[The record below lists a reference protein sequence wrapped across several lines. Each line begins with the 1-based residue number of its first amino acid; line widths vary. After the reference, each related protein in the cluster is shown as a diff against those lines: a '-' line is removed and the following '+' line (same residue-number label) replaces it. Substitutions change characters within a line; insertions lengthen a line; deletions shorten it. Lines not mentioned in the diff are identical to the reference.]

1 MAAPVS
7 CGMRDVAV
15 IGAGPAGLLAARRC
29 AEAGLD
35 VSVLEEHPAVGRPTH
50 CTGVISLETASLAKI
65 PDEIILKRL
74 THARLISPG
83 GARCDLRWHGE
94 GSEEILVIDRGAFD
108 RSLAEQAAAA
118 GALIETGARVD
129 GLAVDDDG
137 VTLTAATRT
146 VRARA
151 VILACGV
158 SYRFQRQLGLGLPGL
173 VAHTAQVEVDAE
185 ATELVELYLGRD
197 VAPDGFLWSVPISR
211 GGRPGLKIGVLT
223 RGDAGACLHR
233 FLSRREVRCRLLSP
247 PGRPV
252 RRLLPLQPI
261 AKTYAERLLVVG
273 DAGGFTK
280 PSTGGGIFYSLVSAS
295 LAVETLLEAF
305 DEGALDEEQLGRYEA
320 KWQAELGQEFRIAG
334 WLRQFLI
341 RRSDAEI
348 DQLVRAS
355 SSEAVQAVIHRTA
368 RFNRHRGVIL
378 ALLREP
384 GIASLLLR
392 SLFR

>member
-1 MAAPVS
+1 
-7 CGMRDVAV
+7 MRDVAV
-15 IGAGPAGLLAARRC
+15 IGAGPAGLLAARRL

-50 CTGVISLETASLAKI
+50 CTGVISLETAALAKI

-74 THARLISPG
+74 THARLLSPG

-94 GSEEILVIDRGAFD
+94 GSEEILVIDRDAFD
-108 RSLAEQAAAA
+108 RELAEQAAVA

-137 VTLTAATRT
+137 VSLTVGTRT
-146 VRARA
+146 VKARA

-158 SYRFQRQLGLGLPGL
+158 SYRFQRQLGLGLPGRL
-173 VAHTAQVEVDAE
+173 AHTAQIEVDAE
-185 ATELVELYLGRD
+185 AADVVELHFGRD
-197 VAPDGFLWSVPISR
+197 VAPDGFLWTVPISR
-211 GGRPGLKIGVLT
+211 GRPGLKIGVLT
-223 RGDAGACLHR
+223 RGDAGVCLDR
-233 FLSRREVRCRLLSP
+233 FLARPEVRARLLSTP
-247 PGRPV
+247 RRPV

-280 PSTGGGIFYSLVSAS
+280 PTTGGGIYYSLLSAS

-305 DEGALDEEQLGRYEA
+305 DEGALDEERMSRYETR
-320 KWQAELGQEFRIAG
+320 WQAELGQEFRVAG
-334 WLRQFLI
+334 WLREFLTG
-341 RRSDAEI
+341 RTDADI
-348 DQLVRAS
+348 DRLVRAS
-355 SSEAVQAVIHRTA
+355 SSDAVQAVICRTA

-384 GIASLLLR
+384 GIASMLLR

>member
-1 MAAPVS
+1 
-7 CGMRDVAV
+7 MRDVAV

-35 VSVLEEHPAVGRPTH
+35 VSVLEEHPAVGSPTH
-50 CTGVISLETASLAKI
+50 CTGVISLETAALAKI
-65 PDEIILKRL
+65 PDEIVLKRL

-108 RSLAEQAAAA
+108 RELAEQAAAA

-129 GLAVDDDG
+129 GLAVADDG
-137 VTLTAATRT
+137 VSLTVGTRT

-158 SYRFQRQLGLGLPGL
+158 SYRFQRQLGLGLPGR
-173 VAHTAQVEVDAE
+173 VAHTAQIEVDAE
-185 ATELVELYLGRD
+185 AADMVELHLGRE
-197 VAPDGFLWSVPISR
+197 VAPDGFLWMVPIDR
-211 GGRPGLKIGVLT
+211 GGRPGLKIGALT
-223 RGDAGACLHR
+223 RGDAGVFLDR
-233 FLSRREVRCRLLSP
+233 FLGRPEVRARLASR
-247 PGRPV
+247 PGRPI

-261 AKTYAERLLVVG
+261 AKTYADRLLVVG

-280 PSTGGGIFYSLVSAS
+280 PTTGGGIFYSLVSAS

-305 DEGALDEEQLGRYEA
+305 DEGALDEERLSRYEA
-320 KWQAELGQEFRIAG
+320 RWQAELGQEFRIAG
-334 WLRQFLI
+334 WLREFLTW
-341 RRSDAEI
+341 RTDADI
-348 DQLVRAS
+348 DRLVRAS
-355 SSEAVQAVIHRTA
+355 SSEAVQSVIRRTA
-368 RFNRHRGVIL
+368 RFNRHLRMIL

-384 GIASLLLR
+384 GIASMLLR

>member
-1 MAAPVS
+1 
-7 CGMRDVAV
+7 MRDVAV
-15 IGAGPAGLLAARRC
+15 IGAGPAGLLTARRL

-50 CTGVISLETASLAKI
+50 CTGVISLETAALAKI

-74 THARLISPG
+74 THARLLSPG
-83 GARCDLRWHGE
+83 GAHCDLRWHGE

-108 RSLAEQAAAA
+108 RELAEQAAVA

-137 VTLTAATRT
+137 VSLTVGTRT
-146 VRARA
+146 VKARA

-158 SYRFQRQLGLGLPGL
+158 SYRFQRQLGLGLPGRL
-173 VAHTAQVEVDAE
+173 AHTAQVEVDAE
-185 ATELVELYLGRD
+185 AADVVELHFGRA
-197 VAPDGFLWSVPISR
+197 VAPDGFLWTVPISR

-223 RGDAGACLHR
+223 RGDAGVCLDR
-233 FLSRREVRCRLLSP
+233 FLGRPEVRARLASR
-247 PGRPV
+247 PGRPI

-261 AKTYAERLLVVG
+261 AKTYADRLLVVG

-280 PSTGGGIFYSLVSAS
+280 PTTGGGIYYSLVSAS

-305 DEGALDEEQLGRYEA
+305 DEGALDEERMSRYETR
-320 KWQAELGQEFRIAG
+320 WQAELGQEFRVAG
-334 WLRQFLI
+334 WLRQFLT
-341 RRSDAEI
+341 RRSDADI
-348 DQLVRAS
+348 DRLVRAS
-355 SSEAVQAVIHRTA
+355 SSDAVQAVICRTA

-384 GIASLLLR
+384 GIASMLLR

>member
-1 MAAPVS
+1 
-7 CGMRDVAV
+7 MRDVAV
-15 IGAGPAGLLAARRC
+15 IGAGPAGLLAARRL

-50 CTGVISLETASLAKI
+50 CTGVISLETAALAKI

-74 THARLISPG
+74 THARLLSPG

-108 RSLAEQAAAA
+108 RELAEQAAVA

-137 VTLTAATRT
+137 VSLTVGTRT
-146 VRARA
+146 VKARA

-158 SYRFQRQLGLGLPGL
+158 SYRFQRQLGLGLPGRL
-173 VAHTAQVEVDAE
+173 AHTAQIEVDAE
-185 ATELVELYLGRD
+185 AADVVELHFGRD
-197 VAPDGFLWSVPISR
+197 VAPDGFLWTVPISR
-211 GGRPGLKIGVLT
+211 GRPGLKIGVLT
-223 RGDAGACLHR
+223 RGDAGVCLDR
-233 FLSRREVRCRLLSP
+233 FLARPEVRARLLSTP
-247 PGRPV
+247 RRPV

-280 PSTGGGIFYSLVSAS
+280 PTTGGGIYYSLLSAS

-305 DEGALDEEQLGRYEA
+305 DEGALDEERMSRYETR
-320 KWQAELGQEFRIAG
+320 WQAELGQEFRVAG
-334 WLRQFLI
+334 WLRQFLT
-341 RRSDAEI
+341 RRSDADI
-348 DQLVRAS
+348 DRLVRAS
-355 SSEAVQAVIHRTA
+355 SSDAVQAVICRTA

-384 GIASLLLR
+384 GIASMLLR

>member
-1 MAAPVS
+1 
-7 CGMRDVAV
+7 MRDVAV
-15 IGAGPAGLLAARRC
+15 IGAGPAGLLAARRL

-50 CTGVISLETASLAKI
+50 CTGVISLETAALAKI

-74 THARLISPG
+74 THARLLSPG

-94 GSEEILVIDRGAFD
+94 GSEEILVIDRDAFD
-108 RSLAEQAAAA
+108 RELAEQAAVA

-137 VTLTAATRT
+137 VSLTVGTRT
-146 VRARA
+146 VKARA

-158 SYRFQRQLGLGLPGL
+158 SYRFQRQLGLGLPGRL
-173 VAHTAQVEVDAE
+173 AHTAQIEVDAE
-185 ATELVELYLGRD
+185 AADVVELHFGRD
-197 VAPDGFLWSVPISR
+197 VAPDGFLWTVPISR
-211 GGRPGLKIGVLT
+211 GRPGLKIGVLT
-223 RGDAGACLHR
+223 RGDAGVCLDR
-233 FLSRREVRCRLLSP
+233 FLARPEVRARLLSTP
-247 PGRPV
+247 RRPV

-280 PSTGGGIFYSLVSAS
+280 PTTGGGIYYSLVSAS

-305 DEGALDEEQLGRYEA
+305 DEGALDEERMSRYETR
-320 KWQAELGQEFRIAG
+320 WQAELGQEFRVAG
-334 WLRQFLI
+334 WLRQFLT
-341 RRSDAEI
+341 RRSDADI
-348 DQLVRAS
+348 DRLVRAS
-355 SSEAVQAVIHRTA
+355 SSDAVQAVICRTA

-384 GIASLLLR
+384 GIASMLLR

>member
-1 MAAPVS
+1 
-7 CGMRDVAV
+7 MRDVAV
-15 IGAGPAGLLAARRC
+15 IGAGPAGLLAARRL

-50 CTGVISLETASLAKI
+50 CTGVISLETAALAKI

-74 THARLISPG
+74 THARLLSPG

-94 GSEEILVIDRGAFD
+94 GSEEILVIDRDAFD
-108 RSLAEQAAAA
+108 RELAEQAAVA

-137 VTLTAATRT
+137 VSLTVGTRT
-146 VRARA
+146 VKARA

-158 SYRFQRQLGLGLPGL
+158 SYRFQRQLGLGLPGRL
-173 VAHTAQVEVDAE
+173 AHTAQIEVDAE
-185 ATELVELYLGRD
+185 AADVVELHFGRD
-197 VAPDGFLWSVPISR
+197 VAPDGFLWTVPISR

-223 RGDAGACLHR
+223 RGDAGVCLDR
-233 FLSRREVRCRLLSP
+233 FLARPEVRARLLSTP
-247 PGRPV
+247 RRPV

-280 PSTGGGIFYSLVSAS
+280 PTTGGGIYYSLLSAS

-305 DEGALDEEQLGRYEA
+305 DEGALDEERMSRYETR
-320 KWQAELGQEFRIAG
+320 WQAELGQEFRVAG
-334 WLRQFLI
+334 WLRQFLT
-341 RRSDAEI
+341 RRSDADI
-348 DQLVRAS
+348 DRLVRAS
-355 SSEAVQAVIHRTA
+355 SSDAVQAVICRTA

-384 GIASLLLR
+384 GIASMLLR

>member
-1 MAAPVS
+1 
-7 CGMRDVAV
+7 MRDVAV

-35 VSVLEEHPAVGRPTH
+35 VSVLEEHPAVGSPVH
-50 CTGVISLETASLAKI
+50 CTGVISLETAALAKI
-65 PDEIILKRL
+65 PDEIVLKRL

-83 GARCDLRWHGE
+83 GACCDLRWHGE

-108 RSLAEQAAAA
+108 RELAEQAAAA

-129 GLAVDDDG
+129 GLAVADDG
-137 VTLTAATRT
+137 VSLTVGTRT

-158 SYRFQRQLGLGLPGL
+158 SYRFQRQLGLGLPGR
-173 VAHTAQVEVDAE
+173 VAHTAQIEVDAE
-185 ATELVELYLGRD
+185 AADMVELHLGRD
-197 VAPDGFLWSVPISR
+197 VAPDGFLWTVPISR
-211 GGRPGLKIGVLT
+211 GERPGLKIGALT
-223 RGDAGACLHR
+223 RGDAGVCLDR
-233 FLSRREVRCRLLSP
+233 FLGRPEVRARLASR
-247 PGRPV
+247 PGRPI

-261 AKTYAERLLVVG
+261 AKTYADRLLVVG

-280 PSTGGGIFYSLVSAS
+280 PTTGGGIFYSLVSAS

-305 DEGALDEEQLGRYEA
+305 DEGALDEERLSRYEA
-320 KWQAELGQEFRIAG
+320 RWQAELGQEFRIAG
-334 WLRQFLI
+334 WLREFLSW
-341 RRSDAEI
+341 RTDADI
-348 DQLVRAS
+348 DRLVRAS
-355 SSEAVQAVIHRTA
+355 SSEAVQSVIRRTA

-384 GIASLLLR
+384 GIASMLLR

>member
-1 MAAPVS
+1 
-7 CGMRDVAV
+7 MRDVAV

-35 VSVLEEHPAVGRPTH
+35 VSVLEEHPAVGSPIH
-50 CTGVISLETASLAKI
+50 CTGVISLETAALAKI
-65 PDEIILKRL
+65 PDEIVLKRL

-83 GARCDLRWHGE
+83 GASCDLHWHGE

-108 RSLAEQAAAA
+108 RELAEQAAAA

-129 GLAVDDDG
+129 GLAVADDG
-137 VTLTAATRT
+137 VSLTVGTRT

-158 SYRFQRQLGLGLPGL
+158 SYRFQRQLGLGLPGR
-173 VAHTAQVEVDAE
+173 VAHTAQIEVDAE
-185 ATELVELYLGRD
+185 AADIVELHLGRD
-197 VAPDGFLWSVPISR
+197 VAPDGFLWTVPISR
-211 GGRPGLKIGVLT
+211 GERPGLKIGALT
-223 RGDAGACLHR
+223 RGDAGVCLDR
-233 FLSRREVRCRLLSP
+233 FLGRPEVRARLASR
-247 PGRPV
+247 PGRPI

-261 AKTYAERLLVVG
+261 AKTYADRLLVVG

-280 PSTGGGIFYSLVSAS
+280 PTTGGGIFYSLVSAS

-305 DEGALDEEQLGRYEA
+305 DEGALDEERLSRYEA
-320 KWQAELGQEFRIAG
+320 RWQAELGQEFRIGG
-334 WLRQFLI
+334 WLREFLTW
-341 RRSDAEI
+341 RTDADI
-348 DQLVRAS
+348 DRLVRAS
-355 SSEAVQAVIHRTA
+355 GSEAVQAVIRRTA

-384 GIASLLLR
+384 GIASMLLR

>member
-1 MAAPVS
+1 
-7 CGMRDVAV
+7 MRDVAV

-35 VSVLEEHPAVGRPTH
+35 VSVLEEHPAVGSPTH
-50 CTGVISLETASLAKI
+50 CTGVISLETAALAKI
-65 PDEIILKRL
+65 PDEIVLKRL

-108 RSLAEQAAAA
+108 RELAEQAAAA

-129 GLAVDDDG
+129 GLAVADDG
-137 VTLTAATRT
+137 VSLTVGTRT

-158 SYRFQRQLGLGLPGL
+158 SYRFQRQLGLGLPGR
-173 VAHTAQVEVDAE
+173 VAHTAQIEVDAE
-185 ATELVELYLGRD
+185 AADMVELHLGRD
-197 VAPDGFLWSVPISR
+197 VAPDGFLWTVPISR
-211 GGRPGLKIGVLT
+211 GERPGLKIGALT
-223 RGDAGACLHR
+223 RGDAGVCLDR
-233 FLSRREVRCRLLSP
+233 FLGRPEVRARLASR
-247 PGRPV
+247 PGRPI

-261 AKTYAERLLVVG
+261 AKTYADRLLVVG

-280 PSTGGGIFYSLVSAS
+280 PTTGGGIFYSLVSAS

-305 DEGALDEEQLGRYEA
+305 DEGALDEERLSRYEA
-320 KWQAELGQEFRIAG
+320 RWQAELGQEFRIGG
-334 WLRQFLI
+334 WLREFLTW
-341 RRSDAEI
+341 RTDADI
-348 DQLVRAS
+348 DRLVRAS
-355 SSEAVQAVIHRTA
+355 SSEAVQSVIRRTA

-384 GIASLLLR
+384 RIASMLLR